1 MKRIYDTGLDN
12 NQIHLM
18 VNIATAGIANTVAYL
33 AKSGGQKIKVAESN
47 IDSGDISNTLVDKA
61 VNLRGFY
68 LVIHT
73 IIDFGTIDMNHW
85 ELEAK
90 NIRADYQV
98 SGGFSGNQLYNY
110 DNDDIVKSPSG
121 KIITITKPNFYDL
134 IV

>member
-18 VNIATAGIANTVAYL
+18 VNIATAGIANTIAYL

-68 LVIHT
+68 LVVHT
-73 IIDFGTIDMNHW
+73 IIDFGAIDKNHW
-85 ELEAK
+85 EQEAK

-121 KIITITKPNFYDL
+121 KIITITKPIKFE
-134 IV
+134 